1 VLKVVSEIKIPGAVG
16 IENAIEDGCVFST
29 GVYISSFKVEPV
41 RIGRVRMFLGVSGT
55 ADDD

>member
-1 VLKVVSEIKIPGAVG
+1 VVTNRNGHIVFRREFRA
-16 IENAIEDGCVFST
+16 DQRGCVFST